1 MGENKDRLMLKKC
14 TENASNVFAKAKC
27 AHPLD
32 SEIIAKLKDLCE
44 KIDKDADDFYIF
56 RFRQD
61 IIDPLW
67 KELIEK
73 AIICLRYCDERE
85 PFKQAGEKGDEKI
98 PKAYGIDELKEYYD
112 KYIDFERLLYGS
124 NRYYRDHVVH
134 VFRTWLSGTELMVK
148 NQGTYLDKLS
158 LNEKEGYIELSR
170 EEKLSMWTII
180 ALTHDLG
187 YPLQKAKNIIDATRS
202 MVSTFIANPD
212 ISMDLSFH
220 GVQNYMNDFIV
231 RLMSSKMVR
240 YDKNSKMSDDR
251 ETANG
256 KRTELYAARL
266 QPKYYFKFQKSL
278 ENNSHGILSTLI
290 IYKLLTYFLESDYSI
305 NEDYAFDSEDRRQF
319 YIRRE
324 ILRAIASH
332 TCNDIYQLYMT
343 SFSFLLRICD
353 DTQEWG
359 RKNISELYVNNSRE
373 YELKDID
380 LYIGD
385 EKDSYSCTV
394 EEEFT
399 VGEIQEV
406 VVLINRLRE
415 QSLTYVTIFRDGQD
429 TVLRNF
435 SFTRRLLIKCDK
447 IEISIELNI
456 LQDAAS
462 KLTGTIKY
470 NSDNETKKAYGVDFF
485 EKINI
490 DWKIGIQLFN
500 RQKKKCGMIKKD
512 DSGEITK
519 LENYSQWA
527 LGEFS
532 ICLSK

>member
-1 MGENKDRLMLKKC
+1 MAKNKDRLMLKKC
-14 TENASNVFAKAKC
+14 ISEKVSDVFKEAKC

-32 SEIIAKLKDLCE
+32 SDIIAKLGVLYS
-44 KIDKDADDFYIF
+44 KIDEDADDFYIF

-73 AIICLRYCDERE
+73 AIICLRYYDGRE
-85 PFKQAGEKGDEKI
+85 PFKKAEENGEKKA
-98 PKAYGIDELKEYYD
+98 PKVYGIDELKDYYD
-112 KYIDFERLLYGS
+112 KYTDFERLLYGS

-134 VFRTWLSGTELMVK
+134 VFRTWLSGTVLMIK
-148 NQGTYLDKLS
+148 NEGIYLDKIS
-158 LNEKEGYIELSR
+158 LNEKEGGIELSK

-202 MVSTFIANPD
+202 MVSTFVANPD

-231 RLMSSKMVR
+231 RLMSSKMVK
-240 YDKNSKMSDDR
+240 YNKNSK
-251 ETANG
+251 TADSE
-256 KRTELYAARL
+256 KAELYAARL

-359 RKNISELYVNNSRE
+359 RKNISELYVNQSQE
-373 YELKDID
+373 YVLKDID
-380 LYIGD
+380 LHID
-385 EKDSYSCTV
+385 KNNSHKCIID
-394 EEEFT
+394 EEFT
-399 VGEIQEV
+399 VNEVQEV
-406 VVLINRLRE
+406 VSLINRLRE
-415 QSLTYVTIFRDGQD
+415 QSLVYVTIFRDGQD
-429 TVLRNF
+429 TVSRNF
-435 SFTRRLLIKCDK
+435 SFIRKLLIKCGD
-447 IEISIELNI
+447 IQISLILEILKDSASEL
-456 LQDAAS
+456 
-462 KLTGTIKY
+462 KGTINY
-470 NSDNETKKAYGVDFF
+470 TSDNSTKHIFSTSFFKQINTNLKEGVRFLDRDNK
-485 EKINI
+485 ECAI
-490 DWKIGIQLFN
+490 L
-500 RQKKKCGMIKKD
+500 
-512 DSGEITK
+512 K
-519 LENYSQWA
+519 LDENGNLNDLEDNSEWA

-532 ICLSK
+532 IFLSK

>member
-1 MGENKDRLMLKKC
+1 MIENKDRQMLEKC
-14 TENASNVFAKAKC
+14 ISDDTIAVFENAKC
-27 AHPLD
+27 EHPLD
-32 SEIIAKLKDLCE
+32 CDIIAKLKELYG
-44 KIDKDADDFYIF
+44 KIDKNNDDFYIF

-67 KELIEK
+67 KELLEK
-73 AIICLRYCDERE
+73 AIKCLRYCDTRE
-85 PFKQAGEKGDEKI
+85 PFKDAEGKGEKKI

-112 KYIDFERLLYGS
+112 KYTDFERLLYGS

-134 VFRTWLSGTELMVK
+134 VFRTWLSGTMLMVK
-148 NQGTYLDKLS
+148 NNGIYLDRLS
-158 LNEKEGYIELSR
+158 LNEKDCEITLSR

-187 YPLQKAKNIIDATRS
+187 YPLQKAKSIIDTTRS

-231 RLMSSKMVR
+231 RLISSKMIKYKKGNKEVGGEVKKVQ
-240 YDKNSKMSDDR
+240 Y
-251 ETANG
+251 
-256 KRTELYAARL
+256 YAARL

-290 IYKLLTYFLESDYSI
+290 IYKLLTYFLESDYNI
-305 NEDYAFDSEDRRQF
+305 NEDYLFDSEDQRQF

-359 RKNISELYVNNSRE
+359 RKNISELYVSQSQE

-380 LYIGD
+380 LYIDD
-385 EKDSYSCTV
+385 ENNSYTCIID
-394 EEEFT
+394 EEFT

-406 VVLINRLRE
+406 TALINRLRE
-415 QSLTYVTIFRDGQD
+415 QSLVYVTIFRDGQD
-429 TVLRNF
+429 TGLRNF
-435 SFTRRLLIKCDK
+435 SFTRKLLIKCGK
-447 IEISIELNI
+447 MQVSLELNI
-456 LQDAAS
+456 LKDAAS
-462 KLTGTIKY
+462 ELTGTIKY
-470 NSDNETKKAYGVDFF
+470 TSDNSIKKAFGIDFF
-485 EKINI
+485 QKINI
-490 DWKIGIQLFN
+490 DWQEGVEFIN
-500 RQKKKCGMIKKD
+500 RKNEKCGTIKMNRNGKLN
-512 DSGEITK
+512 K
-519 LENYSQWA
+519 LENYSEWA
-527 LGEFS
+527 SGKF
-532 ICLSK
+532 IIFLSK

>member
-1 MGENKDRLMLKKC
+1 MKKNKDRLMLEKC
-14 TENASNVFAKAKC
+14 ISKGASAVFGKAKC

-32 SEIIAKLKDLCE
+32 SDIIGKLRDLYN
-44 KIDKDADDFYIF
+44 KIDENADDFYIF

-73 AIICLRYCDERE
+73 AIICLRYCDGRE
-85 PFKQAGEKGDEKI
+85 PFKEAEEKGEKKV
-98 PKAYGIDELKEYYD
+98 PKVYGIDELKEYYD
-112 KYIDFERLLYGS
+112 KYTDFELLLYGS

-134 VFRTWLSGTELMVK
+134 VFRTWLSGTALMVK
-148 NQGTYLDKLS
+148 NKGTYLNKLS
-158 LNEKEGYIELSR
+158 LNEKEGNIELSK

-187 YPLQKAKNIIDATRS
+187 YPLQKAKSIIDATRS
-202 MVSTFIANPD
+202 MVSTFVANPD

-231 RLMSSKMVR
+231 RLISSKMVK
-240 YDKNSKMSDDR
+240 YDKQSKA
-251 ETANG
+251 ANG
-256 KRTELYAARL
+256 RTTNGKKKELYAARL

-359 RKNISELYVNNSRE
+359 RKNISELYVNQSQE
-373 YELKDID
+373 YVLNDID
-380 LYIGD
+380 LYID
-385 EKDSYSCTV
+385 KNNSHKCTIK
-394 EEEFT
+394 EEFT
-399 VGEIQEV
+399 VNEVQEV
-406 VVLINRLRE
+406 ISLINRLRE
-415 QSLTYVTIFRDGQD
+415 QSLVYVTIFRDGQD

-435 SFTRRLLIKCDK
+435 SFIRMLLVKCG
-447 IEISIELNI
+447 EIQISLTLEILKDSASEL
-456 LQDAAS
+456 
-462 KLTGTIKY
+462 KGTIDY
-470 NSDNETKKAYGVDFF
+470 NSDDSTKQIFSTDFF
-485 EKINI
+485 QKINANLKKGVRFI
-490 DWKIGIQLFN
+490 DREKKECGIL
-500 RQKKKCGMIKKD
+500 
-512 DSGEITK
+512 K
-519 LENYSQWA
+519 LDENGDLNKVEDNSEWA
-527 LGEFS
+527 SGEFS
-532 ICLSK
+532 LFLAK